1 MGRRRLTAPRVHE
14 AMIIGVG
21 VDLVEISRV
30 RSMIASQGERA
41 IKRLFTESEREYCTG
56 MANPAR
62 HYAVRVAAKEATFK
76 ALSGSDEARGI
87 GWREMEVELDH
98 IGRPSIR
105 LHGRASARAKEL
117 GVAQTWISL
126 SHGDDLATAFVVLES
141 AP

>member
-1 MGRRRLTAPRVHE
+1 
-14 AMIIGVG
+14 MIIGVG

-41 IKRLFTESEREYCTG
+41 LLRLFTESERRYCGG

-62 HYAVRVAAKEATFK
+62 HFAVRIAAKEATFK

-87 GWREMEVELDH
+87 GWREMEVELDD
-98 IGRPSIR
+98 IGRPSVR
-105 LHGRASARAKEL
+105 LHGRAAARAKEL
-117 GVAQTWISL
+117 GVARTWISL
-126 SHGDDLATAFVVLES
+126 THGDDLATAFVVLES

>member
-1 MGRRRLTAPRVHE
+1 
-14 AMIIGVG
+14 MIIGIG

-30 RSMIASQGERA
+30 RTMIASQGERA
-41 IKRLFTESEREYCTG
+41 LLRLFTENEREYCSD

-62 HYAVRVAAKEATFK
+62 HFAVRVAAKEAAFK
-76 ALSGSDEARGI
+76 ALSGTQEARAI
-87 GWREMEVELDH
+87 GWRETEVELDE
-98 IGRPSIR
+98 IGRPSLR

-117 GVAQTWISL
+117 GVVKSWISL

>member
-1 MGRRRLTAPRVHE
+1 
-14 AMIIGVG
+14 MIIGIG

-30 RSMIASQGERA
+30 RTMIASQGERA
-41 IKRLFTESEREYCTG
+41 LLRLFTENEREYCSD

-62 HYAVRVAAKEATFK
+62 HFAVRVAAKEAAFK
-76 ALSGSDEARGI
+76 ALSGTQEARAI
-87 GWREMEVELDH
+87 GWREMEVELDE
-98 IGRPSIR
+98 IGRPSLR

-117 GVAQTWISL
+117 GVVKSWISL

>member
-1 MGRRRLTAPRVHE
+1 
-14 AMIIGVG
+14 MILGIG

-30 RSMIASQGERA
+30 RSMIASQGDRA
-41 IKRLFTESEREYCTG
+41 IAKLFTEEERAYCSG

-62 HYAVRVAAKEATFK
+62 HYAVRVAAKEAAFK
-76 ALSGSDEARGI
+76 ALSGSEEARGI
-87 GWREMEVELDH
+87 GWREMEVELDEV
-98 IGRPSIR
+98 GRPSLR

-117 GVAQTWISL
+117 GVARSWISL

>member
-1 MGRRRLTAPRVHE
+1 
-14 AMIIGVG
+14 MIIGIG

-41 IKRLFTESEREYCTG
+41 LLRLFTETERAYCRD

-62 HYAVRVAAKEATFK
+62 HFAVRVAAKEAAFK
-76 ALSGSDEARGI
+76 ALSGTEDARGI
-87 GWREMEVELDH
+87 GWREMEVELDG
-98 IGRPSIR
+98 IGRPSLR

-117 GVAQTWISL
+117 GVSRTWISL

-141 AP
+141 GP

>member
-1 MGRRRLTAPRVHE
+1 
-14 AMIIGVG
+14 MIIGVG

-30 RSMIASQGERA
+30 RSMIASQGDRVLR
-41 IKRLFTESEREYCTG
+41 RLFTESERRYCQD

-76 ALSGSDEARGI
+76 ALSGTDEARGI
-87 GWREMEVELDH
+87 GWLEMEVELDV
-98 IGRPSIR
+98 IGRPSLR

-117 GVAQTWISL
+117 GVSRTWISL
-126 SHGDDLATAFVVLES
+126 THGDDLATAFVVLES

>member
-1 MGRRRLTAPRVHE
+1 
-14 AMIIGVG
+14 MIIGIG

-30 RSMIASQGERA
+30 RTMIASQGERA
-41 IKRLFTESEREYCTG
+41 LLRLFTEHEREYCSD

-62 HYAVRVAAKEATFK
+62 HFAVRVAAKEAAFK
-76 ALSGSDEARGI
+76 ALSGTQEARAI
-87 GWREMEVELDH
+87 GWREMEVELDE
-98 IGRPSIR
+98 IGRPSLR

-117 GVAQTWISL
+117 GVAKSWISL

>member
-1 MGRRRLTAPRVHE
+1 
-14 AMIIGVG
+14 MIIGVG

-41 IKRLFTESEREYCTG
+41 LLRLFTESEREYCEA

-62 HYAVRVAAKEATFK
+62 HLAVRVAAKEAAFK
-76 ALSGSDEARGI
+76 ALSGTDEARGI

-98 IGRPSIR
+98 IGRPSLR
-105 LHGRASARAKEL
+105 LHGRASVRAREL
-117 GVAQTWISL
+117 GVSRSWISL

-141 AP
+141 DP